1 MWLTCT
7 AMVYMYINSANKSCY
22 SWWFFFLDDVE
33 THVKLLIE
41 VVPEW
46 LTVVEI
52 KKGKYVKMDRNIE
65 LGTLQ
70 DKVLNM
76 AKS

>member
-1 MWLTCT
+1 MQIKVVTLGG
-7 AMVYMYINSANKSCY
+7 
-22 SWWFFFLDDVE
+22 FFLDDVE

-70 DKVLNM
+70 EKVLNM

>member
-1 MWLTCT
+1 MQ
-7 AMVYMYINSANKSCY
+7 IKSCY

-70 DKVLNM
+70 EKVLNM

>member
-1 MWLTCT
+1 MRLTCT
-7 AMVYMYINSANKSCY
+7 AVVYINGANKKLLLLVV
-22 SWWFFFLDDVE
+22 FFLDDVE

-70 DKVLNM
+70 EKVLNM

>member
-1 MWLTCT
+1 MQIKLLLL
-7 AMVYMYINSANKSCY
+7 VV
-22 SWWFFFLDDVE
+22 FFLDDVE

-70 DKVLNM
+70 EKVLNM

>member
-1 MWLTCT
+1 MQIKVVTLG
-7 AMVYMYINSANKSCY
+7 V
-22 SWWFFFLDDVE
+22 FFLDDVE

>member
-1 MWLTCT
+1 MRLTCT
-7 AMVYMYINSANKSCY
+7 AVVYINSANKSCY

>member
-22 SWWFFFLDDVE
+22 SWCFFLDDVE